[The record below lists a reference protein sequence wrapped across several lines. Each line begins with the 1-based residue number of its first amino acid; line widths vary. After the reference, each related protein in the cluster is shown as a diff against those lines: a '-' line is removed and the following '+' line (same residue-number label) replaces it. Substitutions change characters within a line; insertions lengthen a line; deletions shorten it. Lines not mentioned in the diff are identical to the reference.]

1 MGSGAVLVWPVLP
14 PDQGPGDYSLLA
26 APLTTGLM
34 TTGQLCVTTTFTI
47 KLLFLVSSR
56 CNILCLSKEILKV
69 WICRREDPVFES
81 WHCHIWKQKSNNKV
95 MHINSHIF
103 EWTKCF
109 NFCIKL
115 DQSQILYKSSF
126 NSYTLVVCWAFD
138 FNVLSS
144 KILRQFLKLW

>member
-1 MGSGAVLVWPVLP
+1 MVNMFIIGYLGFWRCIGLASPSTWPRP
-14 PDQGPGDYSLLA
+14 PGPGPGPGNFSLLA

-95 MHINSHIF
+95 MHINSHIL
-103 EWTKCF
+103 EWTMCF
-109 NFCIKL
+109 
-115 DQSQILYKSSF
+115 
-126 NSYTLVVCWAFD
+126 
-138 FNVLSS
+138 
-144 KILRQFLKLW
+144 QFLSNLISHKFYINPVLIVTL